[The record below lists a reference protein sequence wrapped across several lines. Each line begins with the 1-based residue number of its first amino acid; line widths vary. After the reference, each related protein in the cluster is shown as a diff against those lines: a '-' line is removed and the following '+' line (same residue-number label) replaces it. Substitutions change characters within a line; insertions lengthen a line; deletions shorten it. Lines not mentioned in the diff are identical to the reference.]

1 MPIEDCPPRAPLENP
16 PPDPRALANERVG
29 APMSEAMRK
38 TAMRC
43 ERVTMTFPFTRRM
56 GLLIETG
63 SILTGLCEEN
73 LINHCGDSH
82 GERGMIRI
90 TSYKM
95 CWAEIRA
102 GSTRRRGGSV
112 EFGHDGEYQR
122 GKVPVSHADRFGM
135 CTS

>member
-90 TSYKM
+90 TSLQD
-95 CWAEIRA
+95 ALGRDPSRINTSPRGIGGIRP
-102 GSTRRRGGSV
+102 RRGIPARQS
-112 EFGHDGEYQR
+112 
-122 GKVPVSHADRFGM
+122 PSI
-135 CTS
+135 

>member
-1 MPIEDCPPRAPLENP
+1 
-16 PPDPRALANERVG
+16 
-29 APMSEAMRK
+29 MRK

-135 CTS
+135 CTSFKDDLFIAGERPINIHRKSIECAEGRHGA